1 MPIPLQHHDYRV
13 FVTASFLLDNLK
25 EFFELESSQ
34 GGTSSK
40 RRYTTDSFGPCWNI
54 AYEGFRPREDDD
66 SYVSIWFDAAG
77 TPSAP
82 LYCSIT
88 AESRDGTRHF
98 NRTFTWPFPPGQR
111 RYGWKKALSRSKL
124 WDQNDTLQQ
133 ENALLVTVTVQSPP
147 EGPDTHTKETLSLL
161 HRTITGNDSE
171 SRMVFTTFTRR
182 SSSGILSNECTLF
195 ADNDI
200 MKKFCD
206 RWNNR
211 QSVRPVIFARVP
223 NLLHTASVVRI
234 VEEGADE
241 VINCDTDYAD
251 DDSDFDED
259 LTEDDINVDS
269 HTPQNMRAKAE
280 ECAHSTVSTAED
292 ISSTTDESE
301 IETLEASSAA
311 SQGSESATGSD
322 LNSVSGHPSLT
333 QIEVACQPVPHIRA
347 PRIVVVGAAST
358 TWEALL
364 FYLHSGTITFAPLTS
379 GGACVRRAFIK
390 NHKRTRPHLPA
401 PCSCKS
407 MYRLANELRL
417 HRLKKLAMDHL
428 RSQLSRRTI
437 LAEIFSQF
445 TSRFEEVKNIE
456 LEVLRSHWSELVGTP
471 GLREMLARVVRG
483 DYPHAKEVMA
493 DMMQYLT
500 GNASGA

>member
-1 MPIPLQHHDYRV
+1 MPTSLQRHEYKV
-13 FVTASFLLDNLK
+13 SVTASFLLDNLK
-25 EFFELESSQ
+25 ELFGLESSQ

-40 RRYTTDSFGPCWNI
+40 KCYTTDSFGPCWNI

-66 SYVSIWFDAAG
+66 GYVSIWFDAAG

-98 NRTFTWPFPPGQR
+98 DGSFTWSFPPGQR
-111 RYGWKKALSRSKL
+111 RYGWKKALLRSRK

-133 ENALLVTVTVQSPP
+133 ENALLVTVTVQSSP
-147 EGPDTHTKETLSLL
+147 EGFDTNTKETLSLL

-171 SRMVFTTFTRR
+171 SRMVFTTFARR
-182 SSSGILSNECTLF
+182 SSFCTLSNGCTLF

-200 MKKFCD
+200 MEKFCNH
-206 RWNNR
+206 WNNP
-211 QSVRPVIFARVP
+211 SIVRMVDK
-223 NLLHTASVVRI
+223 
-234 VEEGADE
+234 GAAE
-241 VINCDTDYAD
+241 VIAYDTDYAY

-259 LTEDDINVDS
+259 LTEDDIDINSHAPHVD
-269 HTPQNMRAKAE
+269 HDMRAKDE

-292 ISSTTDESE
+292 SSSTTDESE
-301 IETLEASSAA
+301 IETLEASSAT
-311 SQGSESATGSD
+311 SQGSEPATEND
-322 LNSVSGHPSLT
+322 FNNVSGHPSLT
-333 QIEVACQPVPHIRA
+333 QIEVACQTIPHIHA

-379 GGACVRRAFIK
+379 GGASVRRAFIN
-390 NHKRTRPHLPA
+390 NHKQTRPHLPA

-407 MYRLANELRL
+407 IYHLAHELQLERLQ
-417 HRLKKLAMDHL
+417 KLAMDHL

-445 TSRFEEVKNIE
+445 TSRFDEVKNIE
-456 LEVLRSHWSELVGTP
+456 LEVLRSHWSEIVGTTE
-471 GLREMLARVVRG
+471 LQEMLTKVVCG
-483 DYPHAKEVMA
+483 DYPHANKVMA
-493 DMMQYLT
+493 DIMKYLT
-500 GNASGA
+500 GNISGA